1 MCNMRT
7 FLLVGVFFLTAHL
20 AVAQGSAAKP
30 EKFGNATVDKYIE
43 SVYGF
48 VDKQKGLSSALAKLN
63 GDIDKA
69 VKDEDEGAI
78 DGLLGRF
85 TDLETS
91 YKALDG
97 DSKKLSSD
105 GATASKA
112 TSQCGTKA
120 PKCAEGLKKATAL
133 LSGSVSSILA
143 DRTKMSE
150 MKAKAE
156 AAKKQYGKSGK

>member
-1 MCNMRT
+1 MKSI
-7 FLLVGVFFLTAHL
+7 LLAGVFLVTAHL
-20 AVAQGSAAKP
+20 VVAQNDAAKP

-63 GDIDKA
+63 LDIDKA
-69 VKDEDEGAI
+69 VKDEDESAI

-85 TDLETS
+85 SDLETS

-97 DSKKLSSD
+97 DSKKLTSD

-112 TSQCGTKA
+112 TSQCGMKA
-120 PKCAEGLKKATAL
+120 PKCADGVKKATAL
-133 LSGSVSSILA
+133 LSGSASSILA

-156 AAKKQYGKSGK
+156 AAKKQYEKAGN